1 MTAIEVGTVER
12 SEGFERWRRI
22 ALGTLK
28 LFFDPD
34 TAPRCAGTAFFGF
47 LSLFPAIAT
56 IFLIYGLVADT
67 RLLVETIGNL
77 QYLLPKMAL
86 DLLGEQL
93 VMLANQSNTT
103 LGLGLLISIPLAL
116 WSGSR
121 GIDAL
126 LYAMSRVRGEPPRRG
141 FVKTVLYAIG
151 LTVAGAIFLVVSL
164 VTVAGLP
171 ALIPIP
177 TGEEWLLLVLRW
189 PVLLVITVA
198 ILGALYRW
206 GPDRHPREFR
216 YIWPGAVLASI
227 LWILAGAVFSIYVEN
242 FGNFEASFGSVSAAV
257 VLLLWMYNSA
267 QIFVLGAAFNAEL
280 QREMEPEA
288 IAERPVPERIAG
300 HAGEHE
306 PASLQGLSAVNLHVS
321 TPRKIRRAVHENRQW
336 FGALLGFTVAAT
348 AALVSRALEHR
359 EDDEAA

>member
-1 MTAIEVGTVER
+1 MAAIGTLDR
-12 SEGFERWRRI
+12 SEGVERWKRI
-22 ALGTLK
+22 TLGTLK

-47 LSLFPAIAT
+47 LSLFPAVAT

-67 RLLVETIGNL
+67 SLLVDTITGL
-77 QYLLPKMAL
+77 QYLLPRMAL

-103 LGLGLLISIPLAL
+103 LGIGLLISVPLAL

-121 GIDAL
+121 GVDAL
-126 LYAMSRVRGEPPRRG
+126 LYAMSRVRGEPPKRG
-141 FVKTVLYAIG
+141 FVKTVLYAVG
-151 LTVAGAIFLVVSL
+151 LTIAGAIFLVVSL

-171 ALIPIP
+171 ALIPFP
-177 TGEEWLLLVLRW
+177 TGDEWLLLVLRW

-198 ILGALYRW
+198 VLGALYRW
-206 GPDRHPREFR
+206 GPDRHPRKFR
-216 YIWPGAVLASI
+216 YIWPGALLASL

-267 QIFVLGAAFNAEL
+267 QIFVLGSAFNAEI
-280 QREMEPEA
+280 QREMEPQA
-288 IAERPVPERIAG
+288 IANRPIPERVAG
-300 HAGEHE
+300 RAGEHE
-306 PASLQGLSAVNLHVS
+306 RARVQMLPAVNLHVS
-321 TPRKIRRAVHENRQW
+321 TPRRIKRAVTHNRRW

-348 AALVSRALEHR
+348 ATLVARTLER
-359 EDDEAA
+359 NSDDERA

>member
-1 MTAIEVGTVER
+1 VAAIGVGTLSQAGR
-12 SEGFERWRRI
+12 IERWKRI

-56 IFLIYGLVADT
+56 VFLIYGLVAD
-67 RLLVETIGNL
+67 RSLLVETIVNL
-77 QYLLPKMAL
+77 QYLLPAMAL
-86 DLLGEQL
+86 DLLRDQL
-93 VMLANQSNTT
+93 VMLASQSNTT
-103 LGLGLLISIPLAL
+103 LGIGLLISIPLAL

-126 LYAMSRVRGEPPRRG
+126 LYAMSRVRGEPPKRG

-151 LTVAGAIFLVVSL
+151 LTIVGAIFLIVAL

-171 ALIPIP
+171 ALIPFP
-177 TGEEWLLLVLRW
+177 SGQDWLLLVLRW
-189 PVLLVITVA
+189 PVLLIITVA
-198 ILGALYRW
+198 VLAALYRW
-206 GPDRHPREFR
+206 GPDRHPRKFKF
-216 YIWPGAVLASI
+216 IWPGAVLASI

-267 QIFVLGAAFNAEL
+267 QIFVLGSAFNAEL
-280 QREMEPEA
+280 QREFEPDK
-288 IAERPVPERIAG
+288 IAERPIPERVSG
-300 HAGEHE
+300 QAGEHE
-306 PASLQGLSAVNLHVS
+306 PAPMQVPLAAAHHVS
-321 TPRKIRRAVHENRQW
+321 TPRRIKRAVSANRQW
-336 FGALLGFTVAAT
+336 FGAMLGLTVAAT
-348 AALVSRALEHR
+348 AALVSRAMDRR
-359 EDDEAA
+359 EDPAD